1 MNMIE
6 LINLLSF
13 RPAAYDATM
22 FDLLDIMKVA
32 NMICDIMLLEDDNFV
47 IAGNI
52 TIVDFQGVTKAH
64 LLQLNPYL
72 AKKLAILNQ
81 EASPVIQKSTHYLN
95 TPPGFGV
102 VFNLFKNMMTS
113 RNGGNLEAQE
123 VEVSREYEIFFL
135 IFLI

>member
-1 MNMIE
+1 
-6 LINLLSF
+6 
-13 RPAAYDATM
+13 M

-72 AKKLAILNQ
+72 AKKLAMLNQ

-113 RNGGNLEAQE
+113 RNGGNMEAQE
-123 VEVSREYEIFFL
+123 VEVSRKYEI
-135 IFLI
+135 IIIHHSN